1 VRTATESVH
10 LVAATVG
17 FLSFFLLWLT
27 IVWGLILR
35 NGWASTRIRNSTA
48 YSTHM
53 TVALLGLTLGC
64 VHAGA
69 QLAAP
74 EGPVRFVDEFVPFLN
89 PVDPVGIGVATISL
103 EIFIAATVSVTIQR
117 KLGFSRWRALHTMT
131 YVAFMLVVAHTLL
144 SGSDVG
150 PAWVWSLVMLAWL
163 STVALWLTTTSWVRG
178 ALRNLA
184 TRMFGARRAMDIAVD
199 VDPVRC
205 GRFGFCEHEAPDV
218 FKLRSDGRL
227 SYLAAV
233 PSDQLEAVIRAMKVC
248 PARAIAVSQSPTVML
263 TSPRVKAPDDE
274 KQDSRRRAT
283 VTGLHRDTSLR
294 RDSPLRRDTPKG
306 GPR

>member
-1 VRTATESVH
+1 VRTAQESVH

-17 FLSFFLLWLT
+17 FLSFFLFWLT

-35 NGWASTRIRNSTA
+35 NGWASTRIRHATA
-48 YSTHM
+48 YGIHQ
-53 TVALLGLTLGC
+53 TVALLGLTLGA
-64 VHAGA
+64 VHAFA

-89 PVDPVGIGVATISL
+89 PVDPIGIGVATVGL
-103 EIFIAATVSVTIQR
+103 EVLTAAALSILIQR
-117 KLGFSRWRALHTMT
+117 KLGFSRWRALHAMT
-131 YVAFMLVVAHTLL
+131 YVAFMLVVGHVLL

-150 PAWVWSLVMLAWL
+150 PAWIWGSVMAAWL
-163 STVALWLTTTSWVRG
+163 STVALWVTTTAWMRS
-178 ALRNLA
+178 ALRIA
-184 TRMFGARRAMDIAVD
+184 AGRMFSRGRAADVTVD

-233 PSDQLEAVIRAMKVC
+233 PAEQMEAVIRAMKVC

-263 TSPRVKAPDDE
+263 TKPKVNVPEDD
-274 KQDSRRRAT
+274 KLDSRRRAT
-283 VTGLHRDTSLR
+283 VSGLHRGGDGR
-294 RDSPLRRDTPKG
+294 KG
-306 GPR
+306 GLR